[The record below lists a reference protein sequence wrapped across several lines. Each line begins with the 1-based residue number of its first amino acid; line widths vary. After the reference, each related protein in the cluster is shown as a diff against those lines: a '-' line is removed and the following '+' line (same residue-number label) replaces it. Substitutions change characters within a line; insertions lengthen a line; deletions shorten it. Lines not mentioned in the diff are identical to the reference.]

1 MPPLSYST
9 LYIGAAPAGLLGLDE
24 LLRELFDAGAAPLDT
39 DLNDKL
45 VLGIKRNNFVP
56 KSAYKDYAVAL
67 RLEFT
72 AYYDALKL
80 GTTPQLRNYGTWE
93 GHPREHIPWFP
104 TIAEELCNGC
114 AACIEVCPKDVFKK
128 TADGKVIVV
137 DPFDCIVG
145 CCFCKSP
152 CLPKAIMMPN
162 REMLDSYRHQ
172 QGMR

>member
-1 MPPLSYST
+1 M
-9 LYIGAAPAGLLGLDE
+9 LYIGNSPAGLLGLDE
-24 LLRELFDAGAAPLDT
+24 LFQQLYDDGITPESQTLD
-39 DLNDKL
+39 DRLIS
-45 VLGIKRNNFVP
+45 GIKVNNFVP
-56 KSAYKDYAVAL
+56 KSANNDYATAL
-67 RLEFT
+67 RLEFN
-72 AYYDALKL
+72 AFYVSKQS
-80 GTTPQLRNYGTWE
+80 GTPHLPRDYGTWE

-114 AACIEVCPKDVFKK
+114 GACMEVCPKDVFKK

-162 REMLDSYRHQ
+162 KDMLDSYRHQ
-172 QGMR
+172 LGMR